1 MGYRKQPFGY
11 RMEKGEIVIHAKEA
25 EIVQKLYRDYIAGFG
40 FSCLADRLN
49 SHGVEFD
56 VGKPWN
62 KNMIARL
69 LEDARYVGAKE
80 YPAIITEDERTSASE
95 LRRGKSA
102 PCGVTV
108 TQKILRRLCGHKPS
122 KNMELQV
129 LRMTNRLAG
138 DPTMIQCP
146 AKREARTEAST
157 AISSELDKLL
167 AEQPVNEDVAM
178 PLILK
183 LASARYE
190 EIGNEE
196 YETDRLRRI
205 FSQTEPMCEL
215 SSNLV
220 QETLSSI
227 SITRNGTIE
236 IKLKNGQIMEG
247 GSSE

>member
-25 EIVQKLYRDYIAGFG
+25 EIVRKLYRDYIAGFG
-40 FSCLADRLN
+40 FASLADRLN
-49 SHGVEFD
+49 GQGVEFD
-56 VGKPWN
+56 AGKPWN

-69 LEDARYVGAKE
+69 LEDARYVGASA
-80 YPAIITEDERTSASE
+80 YPAIITEDERTSVSE
-95 LRRGKSA
+95 LRRGKSV
-102 PCGVTV
+102 PCGVTI

-122 KNMELQV
+122 KKMEQEV
-129 LRMTNRLAG
+129 LRIMNRLCD
-138 DPTMIQCP
+138 DPAMIQCP
-146 AKREARTEAST
+146 TKRATRTEVST

-167 AEQPVNEDVAM
+167 AEQPVNEDVAK

-205 FSQTEPMCEL
+205 FSLTEPMCEL

-227 SITRNGTIE
+227 SIARNGTIE

-247 GSSE
+247 GEST